1 MILRIL
7 VDDRLAPGSSCP
19 WIAVAADGRTL
30 RHGTSPPDAWPAA
43 DRIEG
48 VLAAAHARL
57 VTVRLPALPRQ
68 RLDRAA
74 AYAIEDQLATPI
86 ESSAVAASPRSDGTT
101 QVAVA
106 TQTLVAKI
114 AGFTP
119 RIARLVPETA
129 LAPIGRDWTWYA
141 SGAGG
146 GFVRRADGSSFAATP
161 AGADGEPPAE
171 LSAALAQARHQG
183 AAPQRVEV
191 AFDVPATTLARW
203 SERSAV
209 AFTAVSGWRWQDADA
224 QAWRDAPDFL
234 ARRDA
239 GAREGG
245 KKGALPRA
253 LRLPLLL
260 LAIALGVE
268 IAGLAIEW
276 TTFAIQR
283 WQASS
288 ALAALAQRA
297 GITATGGPETIAN
310 ALARRH
316 RELLHHAGKEAPADA
331 LLLLA
336 RAAAPLAAL
345 PRAAVTAATYGDG
358 AWTLTVTGVDASAL
372 DALVR
377 RLKDAG
383 IDALAV
389 PVASG
394 ARLRLALDPAAS

>member
-7 VDDRLAPGSSCP
+7 VDDRLAPGSRCP
-19 WIAVAADGRTL
+19 WIAVGADGRAL
-30 RHGTSPPDAWPAA
+30 RHGTSPPDAWPAVE
-43 DRIEG
+43 RIEG
-48 VLAAAHARL
+48 VLAAGHARL

-86 ESSAVAASPRSDGTT
+86 ESSAIAASPRSDGTT
-101 QVAVA
+101 QIAVA
-106 TQTLVAKI
+106 TQALVAKI

-119 RIARLVPETA
+119 HMTRLVPEAA
-129 LAPIGRDWTWYA
+129 LAPIGRDWSWYA

-146 GFVRRADGSSFAATP
+146 GFVRRTDGSSFAVTP
-161 AGADGEPPAE
+161 AGPDGELPAE
-171 LSAALAQARHQG
+171 LTAALAQAKHLG
-183 AAPQRVEV
+183 AAPARVEV

-203 SERSAV
+203 SERSTVTFA
-209 AFTAVSGWRWQDADA
+209 TAPGWRWQDADA
-224 QAWRDAPDFL
+224 HAWRDAPDFL
-234 ARRDA
+234 ARRDTGTRD
-239 GAREGG
+239 GA
-245 KKGALPRA
+245 KGMLPRA

-276 TTFAIQR
+276 ARFAIER
-283 WQASS
+283 WQATS
-288 ALAALAQRA
+288 ALAVLAQRA
-297 GITATGGPETIAN
+297 GITAAESSETTAN
-310 ALARRH
+310 VLARRH
-316 RELLHHAGKEAPADA
+316 REILHRAGKTAPADA
-331 LLLLA
+331 LPLLA

-345 PRAAVTAATYGDG
+345 PRAAVTAATYADG
-358 AWTLTVTGVDASAL
+358 AWTLTVTGIDASAL
-372 DALVR
+372 DALVLQLR
-377 RLKDAG
+377 DAG

>member
-1 MILRIL
+1 MILRLL
-7 VDDRLAPGSSCP
+7 VDDRLAPGSSSP

-43 DRIEG
+43 ERIEG
-48 VLAAAHARL
+48 VLAAEHARL
-57 VTVRLPALPRQ
+57 MTVSLPALPRQ

-74 AYAIEDQLATPI
+74 AYAVEDQLATPI
-86 ESSAVAASPRSDGTT
+86 ESSAIAASPRSDGTT
-101 QVAVA
+101 LVAVA
-106 TQTLVAKI
+106 TQALIAKI

-119 RIARLVPETA
+119 HMVRLVPEA
-129 LAPIGRDWTWYA
+129 SLAPIGRDWTWYA

-146 GFVRRADGSSFAATP
+146 GFVRRADGSSFVVTA
-161 AGADGEPPAE
+161 AGADGGLPAE
-171 LSAALAQARHQG
+171 LTAALAQARRQG
-183 AAPQRVEV
+183 AAPRRVDV
-191 AFDVPATTLARW
+191 AFDAPATTLARW

-209 AFTAVSGWRWQDADA
+209 EFARTPGWRWQDADA
-224 QAWRDAPDFL
+224 HAWQDAPDFL

-239 GAREGG
+239 AARDRATGT
-245 KKGALPRA
+245 LPRV

-276 TTFAIQR
+276 ATFAIER
-283 WQASS
+283 WQAAS
-288 ALAALAQRA
+288 ALAALAERA
-297 GITATGGPETIAN
+297 GVTAAGGPESIAN

-316 RELLHHAGKEAPADA
+316 RGILHDAGKEAPADA
-331 LLLLA
+331 LPLLA

-345 PRAAVTAATYGDG
+345 PRAAVTTASYADG
-358 AWTLTVTGVDASAL
+358 AWTLTVAGVDASAL
-372 DALVR
+372 DALVV
-377 RLKDAG
+377 RLRDAG